1 MKIIEVVDKS
11 TKKLFHK
18 VPQLIYKNDSNW
30 IAPLEVTVDEAFDPN
45 KNSFLKKGE
54 IIRWV
59 LVDEKSTPIGR
70 IGAFFH
76 KEKAHAADQPTGGC
90 GYFECI
96 DNQDAANLL
105 FDTAREWL
113 KSKGMEAMDG
123 PVNPGE
129 NYVNWGLLVKG
140 FMPQGYGMPY
150 NAEYYLSLFENYGFK
165 NYFDQYSYHLD
176 LTKPFPAR
184 FWKIAEWIAK
194 KPDYSFEHFS
204 FKNQEKFVQDFVK
217 IYDKAWKRHGHFNEL
232 DPQEVRDF
240 MNGAKMILEEEY
252 IWFAYHKG
260 EPIALFGM
268 VPDVN
273 QVFQKMNG
281 KLTPL
286 NILKLLWY
294 RKSKVITRARI
305 LIMGIVPEFQ
315 KSGIESAIFWHMDK
329 KMAKRKH
336 VTELELSWA
345 GDFNPKIISLYKS
358 VGGVHTK
365 THYTMRYLFDREKPF
380 KRATVI
386 E

>member
-18 VPQLIYKNDSNW
+18 VPHLIYKNDSNW
-30 IAPLEVTVDEAFDPN
+30 ITPLEPTVDEAFDPN
-45 KNSFLKKGE
+45 KNSFLKHGE

-59 LVDEKSTPIGR
+59 LIDENNTPIGR
-70 IGAFFH
+70 IGAFYH
-76 KEKAHAADQPTGGC
+76 KHKAAATGIPVGGC
-90 GYFECI
+90 GFFECT

-105 FDTAREWL
+105 FNTAREWL

-123 PVNPGE
+123 PINPGE

-150 NAEYYLSLFENYGFK
+150 NPEYYLSLFENYGFK

-176 LTKPFPAR
+176 LTKPFPTR

-217 IYDKAWKRHGHFNEL
+217 IYDKAWRRHGHFNEL

-268 VPDVN
+268 VPDIN

-294 RKSKVITRARI
+294 RRSKVITRARI

-329 KMAKRKH
+329 KMVNRKH

-380 KRATVI
+380 ERAPII